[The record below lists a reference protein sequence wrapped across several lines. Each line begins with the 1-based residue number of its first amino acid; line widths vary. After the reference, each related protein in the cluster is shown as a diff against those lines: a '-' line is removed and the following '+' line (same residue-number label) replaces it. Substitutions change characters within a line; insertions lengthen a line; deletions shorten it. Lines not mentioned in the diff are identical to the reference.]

1 MTQKLMGLMIF
12 VAVALVPAAAW
23 AQPMTVDEVIKLVDN
38 KISDNLIIAKIEE
51 TDSYFSLSTE
61 DLIDL
66 SKAGASDELVRYMLL
81 RKPGGTP
88 PGGNG
93 SGGINVTGRVSEESK
108 TTPAGKLVDLTVTV
122 QGNYVVTSEADLNVW
137 YAAYLDGKRVYYRDQ
152 WNTIRSYTTPETG
165 MTTTKRTL
173 EPGSFTAKIPA
184 GVHTLTLSCWSG
196 RQVPTDDI
204 GKANVIYSK
213 QITAVEGQPLTIN
226 LAGETDTTSDT
237 FVIVQ

>member
-1 MTQKLMGLMIF
+1 MTRKLRNLILF

-38 KISDNLIIAKIEE
+38 DISDSVIIAKIEE
-51 TDSYFSLSTE
+51 TDSYFKLSTE
-61 DLIDL
+61 DLIEL
-66 SKAGASDELVRYMLL
+66 SKAGASDDLVQYMIL
-81 RKPGGTP
+81 RKPGGTSP
-88 PGGNG
+88 SGNG
-93 SGGINVTGRVSEESK
+93 NGGINVTGRVSEETK

-122 QGNYVVTSEADLNVW
+122 QGKYVVTSQADLNVW
-137 YAAYLDGKRVYYRDQ
+137 YAAYIDGKRIYYLDQ
-152 WNTIRSYTTPETG
+152 WKSIYSFTTAETG
-165 MTTTKRTL
+165 VGTTKRTL
-173 EPGSFTAKIPA
+173 EPGSFTAKVPA

-226 LAGETDTTSDT
+226 LVGETDTTSDT